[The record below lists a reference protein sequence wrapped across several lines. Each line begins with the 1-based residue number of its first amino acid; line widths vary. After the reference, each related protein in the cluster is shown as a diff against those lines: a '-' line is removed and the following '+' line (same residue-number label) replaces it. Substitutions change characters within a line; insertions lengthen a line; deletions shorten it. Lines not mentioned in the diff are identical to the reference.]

1 MDTFEKMSKTFFI
14 ADTHFNDSDIIRY
27 CNRPFKNVEE
37 QTKRIIEN
45 WNRVVDFED
54 EVWVLGDFFLSVIP
68 CECSNTQYNMY
79 PYAEYNSKKCM
90 RELAEKNIEVDRAE
104 IRLHAILIQKQDT
117 YESTIYWR
125 DCEGY
130 DLPF

>member
-1 MDTFEKMSKTFFI
+1 MITSKTYYTIQLFSKG
-14 ADTHFNDSDIIRY
+14 N
-27 CNRPFKNVEE
+27 
-37 QTKRIIEN
+37 
-45 WNRVVDFED
+45 
-54 EVWVLGDFFLSVIP
+54 SVIP
-68 CECSNTQYNMY
+68 CECSNTQYNIY
-79 PYAEYNSKKCM
+79 PYAECIAKKCM

-125 DCEGY
+125 DCEVR